1 MAEELACDEQHDGG
15 TFEGVAED
23 VVHRAASLLRAMADA
38 PRLRLLEQLAL
49 QPRCVSELA
58 DMSQDGM
65 STVSQRLK
73 TLRNEG
79 LVTRQRDG
87 KHMYYRLADQHV
99 ADLVRVVLEHA
110 AEPDTH

>member
-1 MAEELACDEQHDGG
+1 MGDDNCDDTHDG
-15 TFEGVAED
+15 EPVSGVD
-23 VVHRAASLLRAMADA
+23 DRVIDRAASLLAAMADGS
-38 PRLRLLEQLAL
+38 RLRLLEQLAH

-58 DMSQDGM
+58 EMSHDGM

-73 TLRNEG
+73 TLRGEG
-79 LVTRQRDG
+79 LVARRRDG

-110 AEPDTH
+110 AEQHHH